1 MIKVCLHLK
10 KGEGE
15 GMGEVGVGGDVM
27 GICKAARQ
35 FMIYYN
41 IKFTTR
47 HFTHPFS
54 L

>member
-15 GMGEVGVGGDVM
+15 GMGEGGGMLWVSVKLQD
-27 GICKAARQ
+27 
-35 FMIYYN
+35 
-41 IKFTTR
+41 
-47 HFTHPFS
+47 S